1 MSAAQ
6 RLWTNALPLLEQ
18 ELPTPIFNTMVAE
31 LEAHDVKG
39 SALQLVVGAPTTQDF
54 LRQRYAQEIEDYVSQ
69 ANGGSYSVEFLLKSE
84 VREALRAANTA
95 GTGAILNPRYTFDT
109 FVIGRSNHFAHAAA
123 QAVANNP
130 GHSYN
135 PLYIY
140 GGVGLGKTHLMHAV
154 GNQIR
159 AAKPR
164 AKIIYVTA
172 ENFTNEV
179 ISYIRSDRSEQ
190 FRAKYRNV
198 DVLMVDD
205 IQFIAGKDSTQTEFF
220 NTFNDLYERQK
231 QIIITSD
238 KLPKEIG
245 GLEDRLVSRFE
256 WGLQVDVQRPDYETR
271 VAILQRKAE
280 FESLYVPMEV
290 LNFIA
295 ENVKSNIRELEG
307 TLTRI
312 MAYAMLMDREI
323 DLDLAKEALPGI
335 GGVERRPL
343 TLEVIRDAVADYFQ
357 LSQGE
362 LSGKK
367 RSRNVA
373 LPRQIAMYL
382 SRELTDEPLQRIGQ
396 VYEKDH
402 STVMHG
408 VDKIASLVDTDERL
422 KGMIDDIVA
431 KLDKR

>member
-1 MSAAQ
+1 MSVAQ
-6 RLWTNALPLLEQ
+6 RVWSNALPLLEQ
-18 ELPTPIFNTMVAE
+18 GLPTPIFNTMVVEIQA
-31 LEAHDVKG
+31 LDVRNG
-39 SALQLVVGAPTTQDF
+39 ALQLLVEAPTTKDF
-54 LRQRYAQEIEDYVSQ
+54 LRQRYSGEIQDYVSQ
-69 ANGGSYSVEFLLKSE
+69 ANGRDYSVEFLLESE
-84 VREALRAANTA
+84 IPKPDKREGSM
-95 GTGAILNPRYTFDT
+95 GTFLNARYTFDT

-154 GNQIR
+154 GNQIK
-159 AAKPR
+159 AEKPGV
-164 AKIIYVTA
+164 KIIYITA

-179 ISYIRSDRSEQ
+179 ISYIRSDRSEE
-190 FRAKYRNV
+190 FRAKYRKV

-205 IQFIAGKDSTQTEFF
+205 VQFIAGKDSTQTEFF
-220 NTFNDLYERQK
+220 NTFNDLYELQK

-256 WGLQVDVQRPDYETR
+256 WGLQVDVQQPDYETR

-280 FESLYVPMEV
+280 FESLYVPTEV
-290 LNFIA
+290 INYIA

-307 TLTRI
+307 TLTRV

-323 DLDLAKEALPGI
+323 TLELTKEALPAI
-335 GGVERRPL
+335 GGGERRPL
-343 TLEVIRDAVADYFQ
+343 TLEVIRDAVGDYFQ
-357 LSQGE
+357 LSPEE

-367 RSRNVA
+367 RSRSVA
-373 LPRQIAMYL
+373 VPRQIAMYL
-382 SRELTDEPLQRIGQ
+382 SRSLTDEPLQRIGH

-408 VDKIASLVDTDERL
+408 VEKITDLVEQDERM
-422 KGMIDDIVA
+422 KGMVEDIIA
-431 KLDKR
+431 KLEAK